1 MAAET
6 DAHSPA
12 RVVQETLAVASAEI
26 IDMIKSIR
34 FAFLLVSYAFA
45 AGVVGKAMIWIN
57 GKVDGKLLQGAK
69 ALSETER
76 EMIVSS
82 AVEQGMSSHL
92 AEALINGDLPP
103 LVFGVLLFSTFSIPA
118 LMLLVGYNR
127 VSEDVSTRYTRY
139 ILQRV
144 HRGSYLAGKLAGH
157 WLVSFLAIVLVHIAL
172 LTYGYFFEFDGNVE
186 VRDAVYEATLA
197 AMPRIWLAMFI
208 LVLAY
213 SAYTMLVSST
223 LNPPIIVLL
232 LGVMGLVA
240 IKFAAFILEIIHKP
254 LGEIW
259 MGSWDVRLYALDP
272 AAIGVYLAYTVGFL
286 GLATFVLRRR
296 DL

>member
-1 MAAET
+1 
-6 DAHSPA
+6 
-12 RVVQETLAVASAEI
+12 
-26 IDMIKSIR
+26 MIKSIR
-34 FAFLLVSYAFA
+34 FVFLLVSYAFA
-45 AGVVGKAMIWIN
+45 AGGVGKLMLFVN
-57 GKVDGKLLQGAK
+57 EKMDGRLLKGASD
-69 ALSETER
+69 LSETER
-76 EMIVSS
+76 QMFIDGI
-82 AVEQGMSSHL
+82 VEQGVGSKHL
-92 AEALINGDLPP
+92 AEAIINGDLPP
-103 LVFGVLLFSTFSIPA
+103 LIFGVLLGSTFAIPA

-144 HRGSYLAGKLAGH
+144 HRLSYLAGKLAGH
-157 WLVSFLAIVLVHIAL
+157 WLVSFLAIVLVHIVL
-172 LTYGYFFEFDGNVE
+172 LTYAYFFEFDVSSE
-186 VRDAVYEATLA
+186 EALALRDSVYSATLG

-213 SAYTMLVSST
+213 SAYTMMVSST

-240 IKFAAFILEIIHKP
+240 IKFAAFILEIIHRP

-272 AAIGVYLAYTVGFL
+272 AAIGVYLAYTIGFL
-286 GLATFVLRRR
+286 ALAHAVLRRR